1 MRVAK
6 VRYTDKD
13 TGKRE
18 TVECSLGKC
27 RGGPLSL
34 SVDVVVSRTDAWKL
48 GIKYL
53 QEHG

>member
-18 TVECSLGKC
+18 TVECSLGK
-27 RGGPLSL
+27 RQGDPLSL
-34 SVDVVVSRTDAWKL
+34 SVDVAVSRADAWKL
-48 GIKYL
+48 GMKYL